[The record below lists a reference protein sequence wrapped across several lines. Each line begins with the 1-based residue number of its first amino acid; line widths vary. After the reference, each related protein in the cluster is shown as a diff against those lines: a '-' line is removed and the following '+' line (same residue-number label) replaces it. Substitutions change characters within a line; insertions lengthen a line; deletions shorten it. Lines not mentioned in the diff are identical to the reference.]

1 MQKFLTSHILKALF
15 ESMTMKQTFSV
26 KHNRIFTLVATVL
39 LLAGVSNLHAQD
51 TAALSINALPG
62 DLLLPVSAPITGTGF
77 PALET
82 YTPASRTFSSI
93 LSDERGVMSEIT
105 QAWVEFFLPADY
117 LNIRPVKNRTSY
129 IDAPAGAKSM
139 PRGVGRMAQVS
150 GAGVASLENA
160 WISSQS
166 IDELMD
172 HYAGKYNLNFA
183 VHRSQIKGGDTLVIA
198 YAVRR
203 INDVVVTVT
212 LWNPTLSSKG
222 GEVKSVSSA
231 STSIVVEERAFRH
244 RSSLIAEGQDAVVD
258 LTWNVPY
265 EDLIERASLRYQIDP
280 FLIAALIQQ
289 ESGFNAGAVSVDSAL
304 GLAQMIPTTAEML
317 GVSNPLDPAQ
327 SIDGGS
333 RYLKMMLRRYNGNV
347 EFALAAYNA
356 GPGAV
361 DKYRGVPPYAE
372 TRDYVRRIMSRW
384 KQKAMGK
391 YADA

>member
-1 MQKFLTSHILKALF
+1 MEIKK
-15 ESMTMKQTFSV
+15 TFSTMDRKRLTAIAV
-26 KHNRIFTLVATVL
+26 SFVL
-39 LLAGVSNLHAQD
+39 ICLGVPNLHAQD
-51 TAALSINALPG
+51 STAIMPGAIPG
-62 DLLLPVSAPITGTGF
+62 DFLLPVSSPITGTGF

-82 YTPASRTFSSI
+82 YSPVTRSFAST
-93 LSDERGVMSEIT
+93 LSDERGVMSVVT
-105 QAWVEFFLPADY
+105 QAWLEFFMPNDY
-117 LNIRPVKNRTSY
+117 LRILPVKNRVSY
-129 IDAPAGAKSM
+129 IDAPAKAKPM
-139 PRGVGRMAQVS
+139 PKGVGRVAQIS
-150 GAGVASLENA
+150 GAGIPSLENA
-160 WISSQS
+160 WISSQP
-166 IDELMD
+166 IDLLISD
-172 HYAGKYNLNFA
+172 YSRRYNLDFA
-183 VHRSQIKGGDTLVIA
+183 VHRSAISGEREGDTLVVA

-222 GEVKSVSSA
+222 KSVKSVPPST
-231 STSIVVEERAFRH
+231 TSIVVEERAFRH
-244 RSSLIAEGQDAVVD
+244 RSLLIAEGQDAVVD

-265 EDLIERASLRYQIDP
+265 ADLIEGASLRYQIDP

-289 ESGFNAGAVSVDSAL
+289 ESGFNSEAVSVDSAL

-317 GVSNPLDPAQ
+317 GVINPLDPAQ

-372 TRDYVRRIMSRW
+372 TRDYVRRIISRW

-391 YADA
+391 YADAGSKVG